1 MVTSPVSPEHPGVPT
16 RRTQAWRSAARGSRG
31 VDASLRRLGRR
42 LRSLREAAELTQVQ
56 LAERAAIDEKHYQTM
71 ESGLSNV
78 TLATLVAVSRA
89 LGVTLAELLEG
100 V

>member
-1 MVTSPVSPEHPGVPT
+1 MPT

-42 LRSLREAAELTQVQ
+42 LRSLRNAAGLTQVQ
-56 LAERAAIDEKHYQTM
+56 LAERASIDEKHYQTM

-78 TLATLVAVSRA
+78 TFATLVAVSKA

>member
-1 MVTSPVSPEHPGVPT
+1 VPV
-16 RRTQAWRSAARGSRG
+16 RRSQAWRSAARGSRG

-42 LRSLREAAELTQVQ
+42 LRSLREAAGLTQVQ
-56 LAERAAIDEKHYQTM
+56 LAEKALLDEKHYQTM

-78 TLATLVAVSRA
+78 TYATLVAVSKA
-89 LGVTLAELLEG
+89 LGVTLAELFEG

>member
-1 MVTSPVSPEHPGVPT
+1 V
-16 RRTQAWRSAARGSRG
+16 RRSQPWRSAARGSRG

-42 LRSLREAAELTQVQ
+42 LRSLRTAAGLTQVQ
-56 LAERAAIDEKHYQTM
+56 VAEKAALDEKHYQTM

-78 TLATLVAVSRA
+78 TFATLVAVSRA
-89 LGVTLAELLEG
+89 LGVTLAELFEG

>member
-1 MVTSPVSPEHPGVPT
+1 VPT

-42 LRSLREAAELTQVQ
+42 LRSLRVEAGLTQVQ
-56 LAERAAIDEKHYQTM
+56 LAEAAAIDEKHYQTM
-71 ESGLSNV
+71 ESGLANV
-78 TLATLVAVSRA
+78 TFATLAAVSKA
-89 LGVTLAELLEG
+89 LGVTLAELFEG

>member
-1 MVTSPVSPEHPGVPT
+1 MPT
-16 RRTQAWRSAARGSRG
+16 RRTQPWRSAARGSRG

-42 LRSLREAAELTQVQ
+42 LRSLRETAGLTQVQ
-56 LAERAAIDEKHYQTM
+56 VAEKAALDDKHYQTL

-78 TLATLVAVSRA
+78 TYATLVAVSKA
-89 LGVTLAELLEG
+89 LGVTLADLFEG

>member
-1 MVTSPVSPEHPGVPT
+1 ML
-16 RRTQAWRSAARGSRG
+16 RKAKDMTQEQ
-31 VDASLRRLGRR
+31 V
-42 LRSLREAAELTQVQ
+42 AEQ
-56 LAERAAIDEKHYQTM
+56 AAIDAKHYQVL

-78 TLATLVAVSRA
+78 TFATLVAVSRA

>member
-1 MVTSPVSPEHPGVPT
+1 MPT
-16 RRTQAWRSAARGSRG
+16 RRTKAWRSAARGSRG

-42 LRSLREAAELTQVQ
+42 LRSLREAAGLTQVQ

-71 ESGLSNV
+71 EGGLSNV
-78 TLATLVAVSRA
+78 TFATLVAVAKA
-89 LGVTLAELLEG
+89 LGVTLVELLEG

>member
-1 MVTSPVSPEHPGVPT
+1 MPT

-42 LRSLREAAELTQVQ
+42 LRALREEAGLTQVQ
-56 LAERAAIDEKHYQTM
+56 VAERASIDEKHYQTM

-78 TLATLVAVSRA
+78 TFATLVAVSKA
-89 LGVTLAELLEG
+89 LGVTLSELLEG

>member
-1 MVTSPVSPEHPGVPT
+1 MPT
-16 RRTQAWRSAARGSRG
+16 RRTQPWRSAARGSRG

-42 LRSLREAAELTQVQ
+42 LRSLREAAGLTQVQ
-56 LAERAAIDEKHYQTM
+56 VAEKAVLDDKHYQTL

-78 TLATLVAVSRA
+78 TFATLVAVSKA
-89 LGVTLAELLEG
+89 LGVTLPELFEG

>member
-1 MVTSPVSPEHPGVPT
+1 VPT

-42 LRSLREAAELTQVQ
+42 LRSLREATGLTQARV
-56 LAERAAIDEKHYQTM
+56 AEKAAIDEKHYQTM

-78 TLATLVAVSRA
+78 TFATLVAVSRA
-89 LGVTLAELLEG
+89 LGVTLAELVEG

>member
-1 MVTSPVSPEHPGVPT
+1 MPT

-42 LRSLREAAELTQVQ
+42 LRLLREAAGLTQVQ
-56 LAERAAIDEKHYQTM
+56 LAERASIDEKHYQTM

-78 TLATLVAVSRA
+78 TFATLVAVARA
-89 LGVTLAELLEG
+89 LGVTLAELFEG

>member
-1 MVTSPVSPEHPGVPT
+1 MPT
-16 RRTQAWRSAARGSRG
+16 RRTQAWRSAARGARG

-42 LRSLREAAELTQVQ
+42 LRSLREAAGLTQVQ
-56 LAERAAIDEKHYQTM
+56 LAEKAALDEKHYQTM

-78 TLATLVAVSRA
+78 TFATLVAVSKA
-89 LGVTLAELLEG
+89 LGVTLSELFEG

>member
-1 MVTSPVSPEHPGVPT
+1 MPT
-16 RRTQAWRSAARGSRG
+16 RRAQPWRSAARGSRG

-42 LRSLREAAELTQVQ
+42 LRSLREATGLTQVQ
-56 LAERAAIDEKHYQTM
+56 LAEKASIDEKHYQTM

-78 TLATLVAVSRA
+78 TFATLVAVSKA

>member
-1 MVTSPVSPEHPGVPT
+1 VPVRKIQP
-16 RRTQAWRSAARGSRG
+16 WRSGARASRV
-31 VDASLRRLGRR
+31 VDVSLRRLGRR
-42 LRSLREAAELTQVQ
+42 LRVLRKAKDMTQEQVAEQ
-56 LAERAAIDEKHYQTM
+56 AAIDAKHYQVL

-78 TLATLVAVSRA
+78 TFATLVAVSRA